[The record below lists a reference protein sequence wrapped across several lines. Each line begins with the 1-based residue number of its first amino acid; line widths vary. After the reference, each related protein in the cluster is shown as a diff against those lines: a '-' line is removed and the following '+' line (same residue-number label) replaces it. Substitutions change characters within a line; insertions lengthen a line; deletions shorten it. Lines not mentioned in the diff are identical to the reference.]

1 MQTIIFIHTNNKQGI
16 GALLSKF
23 SIEKQ
28 TAHRN
33 DIIVKNINVDDI
45 EVFRKFS
52 GATYLRKG
60 REVAYDR
67 NDLQSFTLSRF
78 MPPELTNYTGRAIVI
93 DPDIFA
99 VRNID
104 ELLDLDLEG
113 KAIAACRKN
122 DAWDTSM
129 MLMDCSKLKHWKIT
143 DILTRLK
150 NKELDY
156 SDIMTLKTEDSDII
170 LEVPRKWNSLDK
182 LEGNTGLLHTTNRLT
197 QPWRTGLP
205 IDFTINPMPK
215 LFGIIPREPI
225 HKLLGKYPTHYQKH
239 PDQNIE
245 NWFMD
250 LVKNAHKQGVVTRKY
265 LQKEIDSQHVR
276 ADLLKIVSSS

>member
-250 LVKNAHKQGVVTRKY
+250 LVKNAHKQGVVTREY